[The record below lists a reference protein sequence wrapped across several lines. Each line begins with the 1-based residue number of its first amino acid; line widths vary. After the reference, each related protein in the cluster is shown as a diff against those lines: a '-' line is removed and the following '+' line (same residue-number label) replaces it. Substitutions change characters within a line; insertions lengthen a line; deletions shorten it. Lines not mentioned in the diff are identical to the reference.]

1 MESSLDLMDPIQM
14 IRSPATEEEE
24 DSPEAGAEDTLEEW
38 VFPDNFAKTSL
49 VLLVQ

>member
-24 DSPEAGAEDTLEEW
+24 DSPEAGAEDTLEW